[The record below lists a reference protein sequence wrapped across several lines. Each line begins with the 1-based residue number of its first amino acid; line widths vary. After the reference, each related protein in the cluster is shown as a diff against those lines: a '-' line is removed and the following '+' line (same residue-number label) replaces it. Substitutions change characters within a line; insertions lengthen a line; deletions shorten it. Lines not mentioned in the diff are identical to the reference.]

1 VSRTHGVRATLSS
14 LGPAEFA
21 RPGSRHFDPRS
32 PGKSG
37 PATSGTLQRAA
48 SAVAHPSDPQLFPVL
63 VRELAGLLEVA
74 LVLVAVYADDTRSRL
89 RTLAVS
95 LDGQPRTNFG
105 FRQEDLDSRAGFFAR
120 ERLDALVSVPLNDS
134 AGEPIGL
141 LLAMDRGPLNRW
153 PAGHA
158 EALLGLFGM
167 RACAEIERERTEAT
181 LRAVALAVSGAAS
194 GTVFDELVRLL
205 ATILHVDVAVVARHE
220 PAHPEGLRVLA
231 MYCDGQIHRDITY
244 ALAGSPCGTADKCR
258 IEHLERLRVG
268 KLRKLTFANV
278 AR

>member
-1 VSRTHGVRATLSS
+1 MSRTSGVEAPLSS
-14 LGPAEFA
+14 LGPVEHA
-21 RPGSRHFDPRS
+21 RPGPRHPDPRT
-32 PGKSG
+32 PGRTG
-37 PATSGTLQRAA
+37 AATSDALRRAA
-48 SAVAHPSDPQLFPVL
+48 SAVAHPSDAQLFPVL
-63 VRELAGLLEVA
+63 VRDLAGLLDAA
-74 LVLVAVYADDTRSRL
+74 LVLVAVYADDARSRL

-105 FRQEDLDSRAGFFAR
+105 FRQEDLDTRAGFFAR

-153 PAGHA
+153 PAGDA

-181 LRAVALAVSGAAS
+181 LRAVALAVSGAGS

-205 ATILHVDVAVVARHE
+205 ATILHVDVAVVARLE

-231 MYCDGQIHRDITY
+231 M
-244 ALAGSPCGTADKCR
+244 
-258 IEHLERLRVG
+258 
-268 KLRKLTFANV
+268 
-278 AR
+278 